1 MLAVELLASEERL
14 FSVELVYYHRQVQFV
29 VCDLVL
35 LQGLSIF
42 LGVYDKVSTCENILN
57 GGCMCP

>member
-1 MLAVELLASEERL
+1 M
-14 FSVELVYYHRQVQFV
+14 ELVYYHRQVQVV

-42 LGVYDKVSTCENILN
+42 LGVCDKVST
-57 GGCMCP
+57 